1 MDGHNRDRSIWI
13 SNYSDTF
20 FRGYNGFR
28 MHGLGIAIL
37 HCDYRCENS
46 CAGSYIAG
54 WLLALYI
61 VIIDWKS
68 IVFKEYLKILVFVII
83 GLPIGM
89 WLFATLPEAP
99 LKIVLGV
106 FMVIVSIR
114 GLIASF
120 ICKEN
125 IVAKQDSKI
134 VKWLLNVCLVSGGVI
149 HGAFSSGGPFIV
161 IYATRALPSKSN
173 FRATP
178 CALWVTLNSV
188 IIIKNFAT
196 GIMTSEVLRLIA
208 WMIPFLALAMI
219 VGNMAHKRIKGH
231 VFVKVVFLVLLVSGI
246 FMFFSF

>member
-1 MDGHNRDRSIWI
+1 MDIIGIVLFGLVIIATHFLEGI
-13 SNYSDTF
+13 T
-20 FRGYNGFR
+20 GF
-28 MHGLGIAIL
+28 GCTVLALPFCIAI
-37 HCDYRCENS
+37 
-46 CAGSYIAG
+46 AGVKTAVPVLTFMG

-68 IVFKEYLKILVFVII
+68 IVFKEYLKILAFVII

-89 WLFATLPEAP
+89 WLFNTLPEAP
-99 LKIVLGV
+99 LKIVLGI
-106 FMVIVSIR
+106 FMVIVSVR
-114 GLIASF
+114 GLIASY
-120 ICKEN
+120 ISRKN
-125 IVAKQDSKI
+125 TAVKQDNKI

-161 IYATRALPSKSN
+161 IYAMRALPSKSN
-173 FRATP
+173 FRVTL

-196 GIMTSEVLRLIA
+196 GIMTSEVLRMIA
-208 WMIPFLALAMI
+208 WMIPFLVIAMI
-219 VGNMAHKRIKGH
+219 VGNKAHKRIKGH